1 MNKEPIDTDMYEQA
15 LDITEAGY
23 GITEEQV
30 NALQHD
36 DSLSENVQMALD
48 MRTEMQLRKNPIDV
62 EERLQKF
69 YKDRIIPRK
78 AHYEDNESSNRSRTL
93 IISLLAVAATVVG
106 FIFFINYK
114 ELVNTDPGSVFVA
127 DAINTGISITNEDGE
142 EIVVSNKKK
151 QNISISLN
159 DLKQVINN
167 GETEKIILSIP
178 FGSSGDIQLPDSSIV
193 YMHPGSKLIF
203 PTRFT
208 GDNREVFFTGEAYF
222 KIHHDASHP
231 FIVKSE
237 RMETKVLGTE
247 FNINTVSNKT
257 TLIRGK
263 ILVKDTDNDKEIIV
277 KPGHQVDIE
286 KGMIVSKV
294 NTEPYEFWRDG
305 YLYFD
310 QVELIDIMKA
320 IGENFNMSVV
330 FHNQQALHYKMR
342 FITER
347 NKGVKAAIE
356 AMNAMNKVT
365 VSQVGNKLIVD

>member
-1 MNKEPIDTDMYEQA
+1 MNKEPIDIDMYEQA
-15 LDITEAGY
+15 IDITEASY
-23 GITEEQV
+23 DITEEQL

-36 DSLSENVQMALD
+36 DTLSENVQTVLD
-48 MRTEMQLRKNPIDV
+48 IRAEMQRQHNPIDI
-62 EERLQKF
+62 ETRL
-69 YKDRIIPRK
+69 KDFHRNISSHYIQPKRKPHANHKLFISMVAAAAAIIAFIFILNK
-78 AHYEDNESSNRSRTL
+78 NESTHSDTR
-93 IISLLAVAATVVG
+93 
-106 FIFFINYK
+106 
-114 ELVNTDPGSVFVA
+114 SVFIA
-127 DAINTGISITNEDGE
+127 DAQTTGISITNEKGE
-142 EIVVSNKKK
+142 EIILSTKKK
-151 QNISISLN
+151 QNLSISLN
-159 DLKQVINN
+159 ELKQVMSSTN
-167 GETEKIILSIP
+167 ETEKIILNIP
-178 FGSSGDIQLPDSSIV
+178 YGSSGDIQLPDGSIV
-193 YMHPGSKLIF
+193 YIHPGSRLVF

-208 GDNREVFFTGEAYF
+208 GNTREVVFNGEAYF
-222 KIHHDASHP
+222 KVHHDKEHP
-231 FIVKSE
+231 FIVKSDK
-237 RMETKVLGTE
+237 METKVLGTE